1 MAANKTSKFDVATMG
16 LTFGEDKRQNTTIK
30 SQTIVNETPKQAP
43 KEEEE
48 SNVKQET
55 KPVSKKKSSEVEFS
69 FKFEKKKKETLSVH
83 KSFKISASKN
93 EKFVKMAEEYGMSE
107 NELFNKILDS
117 IFA

>member
-16 LTFGEDKRQNTTIK
+16 LTFGEDKKTTPIINNIEKEEKAVRQVKT
-30 SQTIVNETPKQAP
+30 
-43 KEEEE
+43 EEE
-48 SNVKQET
+48 SIQKSEPKQS
-55 KPVSKKKSSEVEFS
+55 PKKKSSEVEFS

>member
-16 LTFGEDKRQNTTIK
+16 LTFGEDKKPTPVISNAEKEEKSVRQIKNEEENTSK
-30 SQTIVNETPKQAP
+30 SEPKQSP
-43 KEEEE
+43 
-48 SNVKQET
+48 
-55 KPVSKKKSSEVEFS
+55 KKKSSEVEFS
-69 FKFEKKKKETLSVH
+69 LKFEKKKKETLSIH